1 MIQKLAKMVA
11 IVALALT
18 PLIGSGA
25 ANAHDIG
32 SGSAGF
38 HNGGWHGG
46 GWHDGFY
53 PHYYGGF
60 SSGYYGH
67 RHCYLTV
74 YGTIH
79 CY

>member
-18 PLIGSGA
+18 PLIDSGV
-25 ANAHDIG
+25 ANAHGIG

-38 HNGGWHGG
+38 HNSGWHGG
-46 GWHDGFY
+46 FY
-53 PHYYGGF
+53 RHYRRF
-60 SSGYYGH
+60 SFGYYGH
-67 RHCYLTV
+67 RPCYLTV
-74 YGTIH
+74 YGTTD

>member
-25 ANAHDIG
+25 ANAHGIG

-38 HNGGWHGG
+38 HNSGWHGDGWHGG
-46 GWHDGFY
+46 FY
-53 PHYYGGF
+53 RHYRRF
-60 SSGYYGH
+60 SFGYYGH
-67 RHCYLTV
+67 RPCYLTV
-74 YGTIH
+74 YGTTY